1 MLNDLKISINL
12 VSKVESVF
20 VFSLALLCDITN
32 IYCDATE
39 PTEAKICLAE
49 VFVRFGTL
57 F

>member
-39 PTEAKICLAE
+39 PTEAKVCLAE